1 MPNLE
6 ILIGRRPVSVRTRKR
21 AVYRAWKRLVNAEA
35 RRVWAGR
42 PIHAGEVRLTVVFL
56 CADAPIDVDNV
67 IKPIQDALSGVVYA
81 DDVKVTD
88 VDCHRRYFSDPIDLA
103 RIPPLLFAP
112 ALDETEC
119 VYVRVEP
126 ALPLED
132 SL

>member
-1 MPNLE
+1 M
-6 ILIGRRPVSVRTRKR
+6 
-21 AVYRAWKRLVNAEA
+21 YRAWKRLVNVEA
-35 RRVWAGR
+35 ARVWAGQ
-42 PIHAGEVRLTVVFL
+42 PLHAGDVRLTVVFL
-56 CADAPIDVDNV
+56 CVDAPIDVDNI
-67 IKPIQDALSGVVYA
+67 IKPIQDALAGVVYA
-81 DDVKVTD
+81 DDVTVTD

-112 ALDETEC
+112 TLDETEC